1 MAKTFSFAAVHCSVA
16 FLVGYVMTG
25 SVWVGGAL
33 ALVEPA
39 CNTLAFHLH
48 EKAWLRIE
56 GRRPAAPP
64 PMAAWTGAG
73 RPGAEPSRRRLVCSC
88 EGLRPLPRRSLPR
101 RPPEPRSPPG
111 LRLSGARC
119 ASSESG
125 ARSPGWRRT
134 QHLPPTQAPSPRR
147 PRRGCAWYRT
157 TAPWRRRR
165 RPAAWSRCSRG

>member
-48 EKAWLRIE
+48 EKAWRRIE

-64 PMAAWTGAG
+64 PMAA
-73 RPGAEPSRRRLVCSC
+73 
-88 EGLRPLPRRSLPR
+88 
-101 RPPEPRSPPG
+101 
-111 LRLSGARC
+111 
-119 ASSESG
+119 
-125 ARSPGWRRT
+125 
-134 QHLPPTQAPSPRR
+134 
-147 PRRGCAWYRT
+147 
-157 TAPWRRRR
+157 
-165 RPAAWSRCSRG
+165 